1 VSVVA
6 ADTLSPAAEKLRER
20 LEASPV
26 GARASVHDLDLPT
39 IEVGPADWLAL
50 ARFLRDDPGCQYDL
64 FLDLCGVDN
73 LRRRDRTST
82 HRFEAVVHL
91 HSLSKNEH
99 IRVRVV
105 LPDAPDGNPTLPS
118 VESVWP
124 AADWFER
131 EAWDLYG
138 FRFSG
143 HPNLHRILCHDAFVG
158 HALRKDYAPGQRW
171 FFAEEDL
178 RYPEWARQTE
188 EKAGHFETQTISI
201 GPSHP
206 ATHGIVHLIARLDGE
221 TIVKAETMI
230 GYLHRCFEKMAETH
244 HWNQVIPYTD
254 RLNYVSAMINGVG
267 YVRTVEKMLGVEV
280 PERGRLVR
288 TILSEFTRIM
298 DHCVCIGANLVDI
311 GALTNFVYLYQNREN
326 IYDLIEACCGARLTV
341 SYVRVGGLA
350 IDVPDDFVPRSRRLL
365 ETIPLLIDDVEKLVT
380 NNRIVRNRLSGTGIV
395 TREQAID
402 WGMTGPMLRASGV
415 AYDVRR
421 ARPYDFYDRFDWD
434 VPIAQD
440 GDNFARYLVRLEE
453 MRQSLKI
460 IRQALDIFP
469 AKGPVSSDDW
479 HVVLPPKD
487 AVYHDMESLIYH
499 FKLTMEGIRVP
510 AGERYEWIEGATG
523 ELGFY
528 AVSDGRGGPYRLKVR
543 PPCFPNMAAFEK
555 IVVGG
560 TVSDAVATLGTLN
573 IIAGELDR

>member
-1 VSVVA
+1 LSVVEVA
-6 ADTLSPAAEKLRER
+6 PTLSPAAERLRER
-20 LEASPV
+20 LAESPV
-26 GARASVHDLDLPT
+26 ASRTSVADLDLPT
-39 IEVGPADWLAL
+39 VTVAPQDWPVLAH
-50 ARFLRDDPGCQYDL
+50 FLRDDPGCQYDL

-73 LRRRDRTST
+73 LRRRGQPT
-82 HRFEAVVHL
+82 RFELVVHL
-91 HSLSKNEH
+91 HSLSRNNH
-99 IRVRVV
+99 VRVRVAI
-105 LPDAPDGNPTLPS
+105 PDAEAPS
-118 VESVWP
+118 VPTVEDVWP
-124 AADWFER
+124 AANWFER

-138 FRFSG
+138 IAFPG

-158 HALRKDYAPGQRW
+158 HPLRKDYAPGQRW

-178 RYPEWARQTE
+178 RMPEWSKKTDVE
-188 EKAGHFETQTISI
+188 VDHFETQTISI

-206 ATHGIVHLIARLDGE
+206 ATHGIIHLVARLDGE
-221 TIVKAETMI
+221 RIVRAETMI

-244 HWNQVIPYTD
+244 HWNQVIPYCD

-280 PERGRLVR
+280 PDRGRLVR
-288 TILSEFTRIM
+288 TILSEFSRIM

-311 GALTNFVYLYQNREN
+311 GALTNFIYLYQNREN

-350 IDVPDDFVPRSRRLL
+350 VDVPGDFVPRCRALL
-365 ETIPLLIDDVEKLVT
+365 DSIPVFLRDVEKLVDA
-380 NNRIVRNRLSGTGIV
+380 NRIVRNRLSGTGVV
-395 TREQAID
+395 TKEQAIG
-402 WGMTGPMLRASGV
+402 WGLTGPMLRASGV
-415 AYDVRR
+415 PYDVRR
-421 ARPYDFYDRFDWD
+421 ARPYDFYDKFDWD
-434 VPIAQD
+434 VPIASD
-440 GDNFARYLVRLEE
+440 GDNFARYLVRMEE

-460 IRQALDIFP
+460 IRQALEIFP
-469 AKGPVSSDDW
+469 SSGPVNSDDW
-479 HVVLPPKD
+479 RVVLPPKD

-499 FKLTMEGIRVP
+499 FKLVMEGIRVP
-510 AGERYEWIEGATG
+510 AGERYDWIEGSNG

-555 IVVGG
+555 IVLGG
-560 TVSDAVATLGTLN
+560 TISDAVATLGTLN

>member
-1 VSVVA
+1 MS
-6 ADTLSPAAEKLRER
+6 
-20 LEASPV
+20 
-26 GARASVHDLDLPT
+26 
-39 IEVGPADWLAL
+39 
-50 ARFLRDDPGCQYDL
+50 
-64 FLDLCGVDN
+64 
-73 LRRRDRTST
+73 
-82 HRFEAVVHL
+82 RFEAVVHL

-99 IRVRVV
+99 IRVR
-105 LPDAPDGNPTLPS
+105 LPLDAAQPSLPT
-118 VESVWP
+118 VTDVYP

-131 EAWDLYG
+131 EAYDLFG
-138 FRFSG
+138 FDIPG
-143 HPNLHRILCHDAFVG
+143 HPNLYRLLCHDAFVG

-171 FFAEEDL
+171 FFAEEDM
-178 RYPEWARQTE
+178 RTPEWTRIE

-221 TIVKAETMI
+221 KIVRAETNI

-244 HWNQVIPYTD
+244 HWNQVIPYAD

-267 YVRTVEKMLGVEV
+267 FVRTAEKMLGVEI

-288 TILSEFTRIM
+288 TILSEFSRIM

-311 GALTNFVYLYQNREN
+311 GALTNFIYLYQNREN
-326 IYDLIEACCGARLTV
+326 IYDLLEACCGARLTV

-350 IDVPDDFVPRSRRLL
+350 IDVPDDFAARCRGLL
-365 ETIPLLIDDVEKLVT
+365 ESIPKLLADVEKLVD

-395 TREQAID
+395 TKEQAIG

-415 AYDVRR
+415 PYDVRR

-434 VPIAQD
+434 VPIATD
-440 GDNFARYLVRLEE
+440 GDNFSRYLVRMEE

-460 IRQALDIFP
+460 IRQALDILP
-469 AKGPVSSDDW
+469 AQGPVSSDDW
-479 HVVLPPKD
+479 RVVLPPKD

-499 FKLTMEGIRVP
+499 FKLVMEGIRVP
-510 AGERYEWIEGATG
+510 RGERYEWIEAANG

>member
-1 VSVVA
+1 LSLAEA
-6 ADTLSPAAEKLRER
+6 AVLSPAAERLRER
-20 LEASPV
+20 VSASPAA
-26 GARASVHDLDLPT
+26 ARASVSDLDLPT
-39 IEVGPADWLAL
+39 IEVPPQDWLAL

-73 LRRRDRTST
+73 LRRLGAKT
-82 HRFEAVVHL
+82 RFETVVHL
-91 HSLSKNEH
+91 HSLSRNEH
-99 IRVRVV
+99 LRVRVV
-105 LPDAPDGNPTLPS
+105 LPDGESKPALPS

-131 EAWDLYG
+131 EAYDLYG
-138 FRFSG
+138 FEFTG
-143 HPNLHRILCHDAFVG
+143 HPNLHRLLCHDAFVG
-158 HALRKDYAPGQRW
+158 HALRKDYAAGQRW
-171 FFAEEDL
+171 FYAEEDL
-178 RYPEWARQTE
+178 RVPDWAKDTGER
-188 EKAGHFETQTISI
+188 AGHFETQTISI

-221 TIVKAETMI
+221 KIVRAETII
-230 GYLHRCFEKMAETH
+230 GYLHRCFEKMAEKH

-267 YVRTVEKMLGVEV
+267 YVRTVERMLGIEV
-280 PERGRLVR
+280 PERGQLVR
-288 TILSEFTRIM
+288 TILSELTRVM

-311 GALTNFVYLYQNREN
+311 GALTNFIYLYENREN
-326 IYDLIEACCGARLTV
+326 IYGLIEACCGARLTV

-350 IDVPDDFVPRSRRLL
+350 IDVPDDFVPRCRALL
-365 ETIPLLIDDVEKLVT
+365 ESIPGFLDDVEKLVN
-380 NNRIVRNRLSGTGIV
+380 NNRIVRNRLSGTGVV
-395 TREQAID
+395 TREQAIG

-434 VPIAQD
+434 IPIAQD
-440 GDNFARYLVRLEE
+440 GDNFARYLVRMEE
-453 MRQSLKI
+453 IRQSLKI

-469 AKGPVSSDDW
+469 ASGAVNSDDW

-510 AGERYEWIEGATG
+510 AGERYEWIEGANG

-543 PPCFPNMAAFEK
+543 PPCYPNMAAFEK

-560 TVSDAVATLGTLN
+560 TVSDAIATLGTLN
-573 IIAGELDR
+573 VIAGELDR

>member
-1 VSVVA
+1 M
-6 ADTLSPAAEKLRER
+6 L
-20 LEASPV
+20 
-26 GARASVHDLDLPT
+26 DLDLPT
-39 IEVGPADWLAL
+39 IEVAPGDWLEL
-50 ARFLRDDPGCQYDL
+50 ARYLRDDPGCQYDL

-73 LRRRDRTST
+73 LRRRDGAPA

-99 IRVRVV
+99 VRVRVV
-105 LPDAPDGNPTLPS
+105 LPDAPARPSLPS
-118 VESVWP
+118 VGSIWP

-131 EAWDLYG
+131 EAFDLYG
-138 FRFSG
+138 FDFPG

-171 FFAEEDL
+171 FYAEEDL
-178 RYPEWARQTE
+178 RYPEWAKTP

-221 TIVKAETMI
+221 TIVKAETII
-230 GYLHRCFEKMAETH
+230 GYLHRCFEKMAEKH

-267 YVRTVEKMLGVEV
+267 YVRTVERMLGIEV
-280 PERGRLVR
+280 PDRGQLVR

-350 IDVPDDFVPRSRRLL
+350 IDVPDDFVPRCRRLL
-365 ETIPLLIDDVEKLVT
+365 ETIPELIDDVEKLVT

-395 TREQAID
+395 TREQAIA
-402 WGMTGPMLRASGV
+402 WGLTGPMLRSSGV

-440 GDNFARYLVRLEE
+440 GDNFARYLVRVEE

-469 AKGPVSSDDW
+469 ARGPVSSDDW

-510 AGERYEWIEGATG
+510 AGERYEWIEGANG

-560 TVSDAVATLGTLN
+560 TVSDAIATLGTLN
-573 IIAGELDR
+573 VIAGELDR

>member
-1 VSVVA
+1 MTLVVDAGA
-6 ADTLSPAAEKLRER
+6 ALSPAAERVRER
-20 LEASPV
+20 IGASPLA
-26 GARASVHDLDLPT
+26 GRAEVADLDLPT
-39 IEVGPADWLAL
+39 IEIGPTDWPAL
-50 ARFLRDDPGCQYDL
+50 ARFLRDDPGCGYDL

-73 LRRRDRTST
+73 LRRAGRKT
-82 HRFEAVVHL
+82 RFEAVVHL
-91 HSLSKNEH
+91 HSLTRNEH
-99 IRVRVV
+99 VRVRVL
-105 LPDAPDGNPTLPS
+105 LPDAEKLRLPT
-118 VESVWP
+118 VCDVYP
-124 AADWFER
+124 ASNWFER
-131 EAWDLYG
+131 EAYDLFG
-138 FRFSG
+138 FDFPG
-143 HPNLHRILCHDAFVG
+143 HPNLHRLLCHDAFVG
-158 HALRKDYAPGQRW
+158 HPLRKDYAPGQRW

-178 RYPEWARQTE
+178 RMPEWSKDTDER
-188 EKAGHFETQTISI
+188 AGHFETQTISI

-206 ATHGIVHLIARLDGE
+206 ATHGIIHLVARLDGE
-221 TIVKAETMI
+221 KIVRAETMI
-230 GYLHRCFEKMAETH
+230 GYLHRCFEKMAEKH

-254 RLNYVSAMINGVG
+254 RLNYVSAMLNGVG
-267 YVRTVEKMLGVEV
+267 YVRTVEAMLGVEV
-280 PERGRLVR
+280 PERGRLAR

-311 GALTNFVYLYQNREN
+311 GALTNFIYLYQNREN
-326 IYDLIEACCGARLTV
+326 IYDLLEACCGARLTV

-350 IDVPDDFVPRSRRLL
+350 IDVPDDFVARCRALL
-365 ETIPLLIDDVEKLVT
+365 DSIPGFLEDVEKLVT

-395 TREQAID
+395 TKEQAIA

-415 AYDVRR
+415 PYDVRR

-469 AKGPVSSDDW
+469 ASGPVNSDDW
-479 HVVLPPKD
+479 RVVLPPKD
-487 AVYHDMESLIYH
+487 AVYHDMESLIYP
-499 FKLTMEGIRVP
+499 FKLTMEGIRAP
-510 AGERYEWIEGATG
+510 AGERYEWIEGGNG

-543 PPCFPNMAAFEK
+543 PPCFPNMAAFEH

-560 TVSDAVATLGTLN
+560 TVSDAIATLGTLN
-573 IIAGELDR
+573 VIAGELDR

>member
-1 VSVVA
+1 MTVAEVS
-6 ADTLSPAAEKLRER
+6 TLSPAAEKLRER
-20 LEASPV
+20 LGDSPMA
-26 GARASVHDLDLPT
+26 ARTSVADRDLPT
-39 IEVGPADWLAL
+39 IEVEPGDWPGL

-73 LRRRDRTST
+73 LRRRGQKT
-82 HRFEAVVHL
+82 RFEAVVHL

-99 IRVRVV
+99 IRVRVPLDAANPS
-105 LPDAPDGNPTLPS
+105 LPTVTD
-118 VESVWP
+118 VYP
-124 AADWFER
+124 ASEWFER
-131 EAWDLYG
+131 EAYDLYG
-138 FRFSG
+138 FDFPG
-143 HPNLHRILCHDAFVG
+143 HPNLYRLLCHDAFVG

-171 FFAEEDL
+171 FFAEEDM
-178 RYPEWARQTE
+178 RIPEWAKNTDER
-188 EKAGHFETQTISI
+188 AGHFETQTISI

-206 ATHGIVHLIARLDGE
+206 ATHGIIHLMARLDGE
-221 TIVKAETMI
+221 KIVRAETNI

-244 HWNQVIPYTD
+244 HWNQVIPYAD

-267 YVRTVEKMLGVEV
+267 YVRTVEKMLGVEI
-280 PERGRLVR
+280 PERGQLVR
-288 TILSEFTRIM
+288 TILSEFSRIM

-311 GALTNFVYLYQNREN
+311 GALTNFIYLYENRES
-326 IYDLIEACCGARLTV
+326 IYDLLEACCGARLTV

-350 IDVPDDFVPRSRRLL
+350 IDVPDDFAVRCRGLL
-365 ETIPLLIDDVEKLVT
+365 ESIPKFLADVEKLVD
-380 NNRIVRNRLSGTGIV
+380 NNRIVRNRLAGTGIV
-395 TREQAID
+395 TKEQAIG

-415 AYDVRR
+415 PYDVRR

-434 VPIAQD
+434 VPIAND
-440 GDNFARYLVRLEE
+440 GDNFSRYLVRMEE

-460 IRQALDIFP
+460 IRQALEILP
-469 AKGPVSSDDW
+469 EKGPVNSDDW
-479 HVVLPPKD
+479 RVVLPPKD

-499 FKLTMEGIRVP
+499 FKLVMEGIRVP
-510 AGERYEWIEGATG
+510 AGERYEWIEGANG

-543 PPCFPNMAAFEK
+543 PPCFPSMAAFEK
-555 IVVGG
+555 MVVGG